1 MGLLPDIRDEDE
13 LGEIYV
19 WVDSIP
25 LSKQK
30 KNITRD
36 FSDAVCV
43 ADIIHYYQPK
53 LVDLHNYS
61 PTSNSKQKMENWK
74 TLNDKVLRKIGMRLS
89 VETMRSVVCCEVGC
103 VERVLKLLRNTLYR
117 LSAGNIENT
126 CPLHVDEKKGA
137 VSHVSAAAA
146 AAAGKI
152 WQSEDE
158 GDGMIDELHDV
169 IRVLELKCAKQEE
182 MIRLK
187 DAKIEA
193 LTRLV
198 DDYSK
203 DHIPS

>member
-61 PTSNSKQKMENWK
+61 PTSNSKQKMENWR
-74 TLNDKVLRKIGMRLS
+74 TLNDKVLKNIGMKLS
-89 VETMRSVVCCEVGC
+89 VETMRSVVSCEVGC

-117 LSAGNIENT
+117 LSAGHGSGTDENT
-126 CPLHVDEKKGA
+126 CPTQMDEKKGM
-137 VSHVSAAAA
+137 VSHIPAAERR
-146 AAAGKI
+146 G
-152 WQSEDE
+152 QSEDH
-158 GDGMIDELHDV
+158 DGRVIDELQDV

-203 DHIPS
+203 DQIIP

>member
-61 PTSNSKQKMENWK
+61 PTSNSKQKMENWR
-74 TLNDKVLRKIGMRLS
+74 TLNDKVLKKIGMKLS
-89 VETMRSVVCCEVGC
+89 VETMRSVVSCEVGC

-117 LSAGNIENT
+117 LSAGHSTDENT
-126 CPLHVDEKKGA
+126 CPTQMDEKKGM
-137 VSHVSAAAA
+137 VSHIPAAEER
-146 AAAGKI
+146 G
-152 WQSEDE
+152 QSEDH
-158 GDGMIDELHDV
+158 DGRVIDELHDV

-182 MIRLK
+182 IIRLK

-203 DHIPS
+203 DQIIP

>member
-61 PTSNSKQKMENWK
+61 PTSNSKQKMENWR
-74 TLNDKVLRKIGMRLS
+74 TLNDKVLKKIGMKLS
-89 VETMRSVVCCEVGC
+89 VETMRSVVSCEVGC

-117 LSAGNIENT
+117 LSTGHGSGTDENT
-126 CPLHVDEKKGA
+126 CPTQMDEKKGMVSYIPA
-137 VSHVSAAAA
+137 VEER
-146 AAAGKI
+146 G
-152 WQSEDE
+152 QSEDH
-158 GDGMIDELHDV
+158 DGRVIDELHDV

-182 MIRLK
+182 VIRLK

-203 DHIPS
+203 DQIIP